1 MRTLADSPEL
11 VVTISSESAI
21 DIQKLPHEVIPKGL
35 DLKRQWYLYEELSP
49 FCSSPET
56 ASITCP
62 RPTQLKSSS
71 TSVSDLP
78 SDSMASAPTTEQ
90 CHTIVKRK
98 RTCSHCH
105 QEGHIYKNKRGKIT
119 CPQLL

>member
-11 VVTISSESAI
+11 VVTISSENAI
-21 DIQKLPHEVIPKGL
+21 DIHHKVMPKGL
-35 DLKRQWYLYEELSP
+35 DLKRQWYLYEEISL

-62 RPTQLKSSS
+62 RPTQPQSNS

-78 SDSMASAPTTEQ
+78 SDMASAPTTEQ
-90 CHTIVKRK
+90 CHTVVKRK

-105 QEGHIYKNKRGKIT
+105 QGHTKTKRGKIS

>member
-1 MRTLADSPEL
+1 MWTLADSPEL
-11 VVTISSESAI
+11 VVTISSENAI
-21 DIQKLPHEVIPKGL
+21 DIHKLPHEVIPKGL
-35 DLKRQWYLYEELSP
+35 DLKHQWYLYEEISP

-62 RPTQLKSSS
+62 RPTQPKSNL

-78 SDSMASAPTTEQ
+78 SDPIASAPTMEQ
-90 CHTIVKRK
+90 CHTIAKRK

-105 QEGHIYKNKRGKIT
+105 QEGHTKTKRGKIT